1 MNLKRGESSKN
12 DHNKN
17 LDEKVNYT
25 QSCDHT
31 VHMISSF
38 DDVENVITSK
48 EECWNQHANVTTR
61 GQASKV
67 LFLGVTP
74 NPNQATT
81 SSSVAK
87 YDLVNQLLKTLV
99 HISIFELL

>member
-38 DDVENVITSK
+38 DDVASVITTK
-48 EECWNQHANVTTR
+48 EESEN
-61 GQASKV
+61 
-67 LFLGVTP
+67 
-74 NPNQATT
+74 
-81 SSSVAK
+81 
-87 YDLVNQLLKTLV
+87 
-99 HISIFELL
+99 